1 MRLRNDDGGLARRA
15 AVGRAGR
22 IDPLLER
29 LEDLRPGRRLSTRD
43 GTAFIRT
50 NRTCMGFCNLET
62 GCLCTAKDLCFMHGG
77 IDAAALEDVTT
88 GVKS

>member
-1 MRLRNDDGGLARRA
+1 MKQRNECGVIRDG

-43 GTAFIRT
+43 GTPFIRT

-77 IDAAALEDVTT
+77 IDADALA
-88 GVKS
+88 G